1 MHSSDYATPSQ
12 AMAAARTIPLDLIE
26 GFSGAEKVPDR
37 ISTKNTFKLKLY
49 DNLLA
54 NRKAFEVWDAT
65 LRADIGPYSI
75 FLTDTEPTLEQ
86 WCQSKNMSEPSST
99 LHGADFVAY
108 ILCYS
113 LDYSFYDTLS
123 SLRDSKK

>member
-54 NRKAFEVWDAT
+54 NRKAFEVYDAT
-65 LRADIGPYSI
+65 FRAGRTR
-75 FLTDTEPTLEQ
+75 LQCTHPT
-86 WCQSKNMSEPSST
+86 T
-99 LHGADFVAY
+99 LHRRRLQV
-108 ILCYS
+108 LHS
-113 LDYSFYDTLS
+113 T
-123 SLRDSKK
+123 